1 MSFPLGQSFKIE
13 DIMKSEQGKYLTFR
27 KLWWTN
33 YEKLPKNFAM
43 GGNKS
48 STFIGMS
55 NLEPLKYDGIRN
67 FSIYEN

>member
-1 MSFPLGQSFKIE
+1 MSFPLGQSFRIE

-33 YEKLPKNFAM
+33 YEKLPNNFVI

-48 STFIGMS
+48 NNFIGMS
-55 NLEPLKYDGIRN
+55 NLEPLKYDGIGN
-67 FSIYEN
+67 FSIYKK